1 MLRRSPHLI
10 PLLGAVLLLAP
21 GAPGASLPGDV
32 LAAGPSAPIAAGD
45 TTPEVDDHL
54 SVIRGRVVGTGEEE
68 EALPAATV
76 TLLLASEHLR
86 GPGMTR
92 TTSDQGGF
100 EFRGLPSGTYLLETQ
115 HLGRGS
121 RTDTL
126 QVPVSRVVYVEIPL
140 SPSPVPLEPL
150 VVEVRRDWLADRGFF
165 HRKSR
170 GFGHFITP
178 EQLDERSTHRLSE
191 VLRMVPGVR
200 VRCRGYPCD
209 SYVRMAQSDAR
220 ACRVEYY
227 MDGDPMSHPVFPD
240 DIALADVAA
249 VEVYRGVSE
258 TPAEFYGRCGSVVIW
273 TKRGR

>member
-1 MLRRSPHLI
+1 MVRRWSHLC
-10 PLLGAVLLLAP
+10 LFLGAGLLLALTGP
-21 GAPGASLPGDV
+21 GATLPGSLP
-32 LAAGPSAPIAAGD
+32 AATPSEPIAAAD
-45 TTPEVDDHL
+45 TTPEADDHL
-54 SVIRGRVVGTGEEE
+54 SAIRGRVIGAGEAEE
-68 EALPAATV
+68 PVPAATV
-76 TLLLASEHLR
+76 TLLLASENLR

-100 EFRGLPSGTYLLETQ
+100 EFSGLPSGTYLLETH
-115 HLGRGS
+115 HLGSGS

-126 QVPVSRVVYVEIPL
+126 QVPVSRVLYVEVPL
-140 SPSPVPLEPL
+140 SPAPVPLEPL

-191 VLRMVPGVR
+191 VLRTVPGVR

-249 VEVYRGVSE
+249 VEVYRSVSE
-258 TPAEFYGRCGSVVIW
+258 TPPEFYGRCGSVVIW